1 MGIAERK
8 RNRWRMPLRWQ
19 IIGYFVTFVFVLMLV
34 LWLSQTVFVDR
45 FYQRVRMNELDRAA
59 ETIASSLDSD
69 SLDAI
74 TENIA
79 ASKQI
84 CVLLYDGAG
93 NILLSYDVA
102 PDCLIHHVSPQTI
115 SGYYRQA
122 LSEGGKAVTRITRD
136 SFRTIDAEGK
146 PLGSSPAESI
156 VLTRIAENE
165 AGETRILFLNTVV
178 APLAATVRT
187 LKMQIILISLVLIP
201 LAFILAVLM
210 ARNVSRPIDKLT
222 RSSQALARGQYE
234 ADFSVSSGCREVVE
248 LSDTLSG
255 AASEIS
261 KSDRMQKELIA
272 NISHD
277 LRTPLTLIKGY
288 GEVMRDIPGE
298 MTAENMQVII
308 DETERLS
315 SLVTD
320 LVDVSRMS
328 AGVPVL
334 NLSEF
339 DLGDAVRETVSR
351 YQKLVEN
358 EDYRLTCNCTETL
371 PVCADNVRI
380 LQVIYNL
387 INNAINYTGE
397 DKRIDVKAFRNG
409 DAARFEVSDTGNGIP
424 EDQLPLIW
432 DRYYKIDR
440 VHHRA
445 EVGSGLGLSI
455 VKNILNLHHARFGVE
470 SVVGSGSTFWFELQ
484 LRNDGS
490 EEP

>member
-1 MGIAERK
+1 MGITKRK
-8 RNRWRMPLRWQ
+8 QNRRRMPLRWQ
-19 IIGYFVTFVFVLMLV
+19 IICYFVTFVFVLMLV

-45 FYQRVRMNELDRAA
+45 FYQRVRMNELDRASD
-59 ETIASSLDSD
+59 TIVSALDSD
-69 SLDAI
+69 SLAAI

-84 CVLLYDGAG
+84 CVLLYDGNG
-93 NILLSYDVA
+93 NILLSYDIA
-102 PDCLIHHVSPQTI
+102 PDCIIHRASPETI

-122 LSEGGKAVTRITRD
+122 LDAGGKAVTRITRD
-136 SFRTIDAEGK
+136 SFRTVDADGK
-146 PLGSSPAESI
+146 QLGSPPDATI
-156 VLTRIAENE
+156 VLTRIAEN
-165 AGETRILFLNTVV
+165 ADGEVRVLFLNTVI

-187 LKMQIILISLVLIP
+187 LKMQILMISVVLVP
-201 LAFILAVLM
+201 LAFLLAVLM
-210 ARNVSRPIDKLT
+210 ARNVSRPIDKLN
-222 RSSQALARGQYE
+222 RSSQALAKGQYE

-248 LSDTLSG
+248 LSDTLSH

-261 KSDRMQKELIA
+261 KADRMQKELIA

-298 MTAENMQVII
+298 MSAENMQVII

-328 AGVPVL
+328 AGVPIL
-334 NLSEF
+334 NLSAF
-339 DLGDAVRETVSR
+339 DLGDAVRETVNR
-351 YQKLVEN
+351 YQKLIEN
-358 EDYRLTCNCTETL
+358 DAYQMTCSCTDRL
-371 PVCADNVRI
+371 PVSADYVRI
-380 LQVIYNL
+380 LQVVYNL

-397 DKRIDVKAFRNG
+397 DKRIAVRAFRNG

-432 DRYYKIDR
+432 DRYYKVDR
-440 VHHRA
+440 VHQRA
-445 EVGSGLGLSI
+445 AVGSGLGLSI
-455 VKNILNLHHARFGVE
+455 VKNILNLHHAKFGVE
-470 SVVGSGSTFWFELQ
+470 SVVGSGSTFWFELP
-484 LRNDGS
+484 LRDDGS
-490 EEP
+490 EAL